1 LIFEPHRKAQ
11 TKCAE
16 IIIEIERFELKHQA
30 GLALPPAAAEPAE
43 VELSLRDYLRQLR
56 RNWRILLGSVVVITG
71 LSVLVLFQLTPKY
84 KSSAILVMEP
94 PKQKVG
100 GIESVYTRGDLTLE
114 ALHSEKEII
123 RSRAVAAKVIEKLKL
138 DRDKEFNAALN
149 TDKGLFGWASGLFT
163 FWQEK
168 KVLTPEAQ
176 KELEQVRVIDALRRV
191 LTVDAVPR
199 SNLLEIAVSSPEPEK
214 ATKIANTVAEVY
226 PVAQAATNSRAAARA
241 TKWLRD
247 RIAKLRTATE
257 DADRAVETYRAR
269 HGLVRGNDDK
279 ELTSSQIA
287 QLSTQLIQA
296 RTKRASEEARLAQVE
311 KMLRQGGGIASAG
324 DVLSSRLIQRL
335 SERESQLIGRR
346 AELSATYGPKHPKLL
361 AINAEMADLRR
372 KIRLEMRKI
381 VIAVRGDV
389 AVARAHEA
397 ALREKLRELES
408 KVGASNQMTVRLR
421 ALEREA
427 QANRTLLE
435 NVLKRYKEAQA
446 QQAIQSA
453 NVRIVSYASVPIA
466 PYFPRKK
473 LLAGLALF
481 ASLVVGVGLIAL
493 KESLDSVF
501 RNGQQVESMT
511 GLPVLDLIPEVK
523 VKNFSRAEFA
533 KFIKENPL
541 SQFAEALRGLHL
553 GLLTS
558 NVDNPPKSVLVTSSV
573 PEEGKSLVACALAE
587 IVMASGAK
595 VLLID
600 CDLRRP
606 SLQDYF
612 GFSRSPGLVEFMSGA
627 AQLNEIIHRVE
638 DKGLDVITA
647 GRNVANPSAVLASER
662 TRDLIK
668 QLREVYDMVIIDT
681 APALPINDARI
692 LGSVA
697 DSVVFAVRWGKTR
710 RETAAA
716 TAKKLQ
722 ASGVHVAGA
731 VLNRVDQK
739 KHGFYDYSA
748 YDTSSRKY
756 AKYYTR

>member
-1 LIFEPHRKAQ
+1 MNF
-11 TKCAE
+11 
-16 IIIEIERFELKHQA
+16 QA
-30 GLALPPAAAEPAE
+30 GLVHSPAAAEPAE
-43 VELSLRDYLRQLR
+43 VEFSLRDYLRQLR

-84 KSSAILVMEP
+84 KSSVVLVMEP

-100 GIESVYTRGDLTLE
+100 GIESVYATGQLTLE

-123 RSRAVAAKVIEKLKL
+123 RSRAVAAKVIERLKL
-138 DRDKEFNAALN
+138 DRDKEFNAALK
-149 TDKGLFGWASGLFT
+149 TEKGLFAWASGLLN
-163 FWQEK
+163 FWKEEE
-168 KVLTPEAQ
+168 VLSPEAK

-199 SNLLEIAVSSPEPEK
+199 SNLLEIAVSSPEPDK
-214 ATKIANTVAEVY
+214 ATKIANTVAELYLVEQ
-226 PVAQAATNSRAAARA
+226 VAAKYREAERA
-241 TKWLRD
+241 TKWLRE
-247 RIAKLRTATE
+247 RISKLRAATE
-257 DADRAVETYRAR
+257 KADRAAETYRAKF
-269 HGLVRGNDDK
+269 GLVRGSDDRAI
-279 ELTSSQIA
+279 TSSQIA
-287 QLSTQLIQA
+287 QVSTQLIEA
-296 RTKRASEEARLAQVE
+296 RTRRASAEARLAQVE
-311 KMLRQGGGIASAG
+311 RLMKSRGGVESAA
-324 DVLSSRLIQRL
+324 DVLSSPLIQRL
-335 SERESQLIGRR
+335 SERESLLIGKR
-346 AELSATYGPKHPKLL
+346 AELSAIYGPKHPKLL
-361 AINAEMADLRR
+361 ALQAEMNDLRR
-372 KIRLEMRKI
+372 KIRVEVRKI
-381 VIAVRGDV
+381 VTRVRGEV
-389 AVARAHEA
+389 AVARAHEN
-397 ALREKLRELES
+397 ALTEKLGELET
-408 KVGASNQMTVRLR
+408 KVGASNQKSVRLR

-427 QANRTLLE
+427 KANRALLE
-435 NVLKRYKEAQA
+435 NVLARYKEATA

-453 NVRIVSYASVPIA
+453 NVRIVSYASVPVA

-473 LLAGLALF
+473 LLAGLAF
-481 ASLVVGVGLIAL
+481 FGSLVVGVGLIAL
-493 KESLDSVF
+493 KESLDAVF
-501 RNGQQVESMT
+501 RNAQQVESMT

-523 VKNFSRAEFA
+523 VKAFSRAEFA

-587 IVMASGAK
+587 VVMASGAK

-627 AQLNEIIHRVE
+627 AQLNEIIHHVE
-638 DKGLDVITA
+638 DTVLNVVTA

-662 TRDLIK
+662 TRDLLK

-722 ASGVHVAGA
+722 ASGVNVAGV